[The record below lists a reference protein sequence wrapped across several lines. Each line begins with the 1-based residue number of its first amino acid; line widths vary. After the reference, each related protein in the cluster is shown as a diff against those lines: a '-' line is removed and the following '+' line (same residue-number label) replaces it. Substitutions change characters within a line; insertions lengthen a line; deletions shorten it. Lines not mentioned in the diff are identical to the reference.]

1 MRKCIIIPIKHS
13 SSRVPGKNYRDF
25 NGEPLMKIVLSTIVQ
40 SKSLD
45 TIVIDTNSDTVKSIL
60 KDYNDE
66 RIIVYD
72 RPEHLWDGNTPT
84 NVLLENVIQDLNL
97 DHEIIL
103 QTHVTNPLLTLDTI
117 DKCISQF
124 VEKEKDGYDSLFT
137 VKQLQTR
144 LYTLENGTV
153 NALNHNPNELLPT
166 QDLEPLY
173 EENSCLYIFKREVL
187 FQKHHRIGYKPFMFV
202 MDDIESSDID
212 TETDFKLAEWTLKN
226 DIS

>member
-103 QTHVTNPLLTLDTI
+103 
-117 DKCISQF
+117 
-124 VEKEKDGYDSLFT
+124 
-137 VKQLQTR
+137 
-144 LYTLENGTV
+144 
-153 NALNHNPNELLPT
+153 
-166 QDLEPLY
+166 
-173 EENSCLYIFKREVL
+173 
-187 FQKHHRIGYKPFMFV
+187 
-202 MDDIESSDID
+202 
-212 TETDFKLAEWTLKN
+212 
-226 DIS
+226 